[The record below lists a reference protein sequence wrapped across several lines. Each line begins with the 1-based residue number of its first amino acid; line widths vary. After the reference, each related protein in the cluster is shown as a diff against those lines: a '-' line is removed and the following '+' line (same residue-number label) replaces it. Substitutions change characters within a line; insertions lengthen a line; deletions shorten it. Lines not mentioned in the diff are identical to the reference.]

1 MIHKGIAF
9 TVVASG
15 MPGEWRWRFW
25 IGGKPKTGRT
35 ETKLELMAIR
45 RVRLRIDREL
55 NEIKRRASAPK
66 ENCLRRRTLP
76 VHRPGRR
83 AIPSR

>member
-1 MIHKGIAF
+1 MAVLDRRQAQDGAH
-9 TVVASG
+9 
-15 MPGEWRWRFW
+15 R
-25 IGGKPKTGRT
+25 
-35 ETKLELMAIR
+35 TKLELMAIR